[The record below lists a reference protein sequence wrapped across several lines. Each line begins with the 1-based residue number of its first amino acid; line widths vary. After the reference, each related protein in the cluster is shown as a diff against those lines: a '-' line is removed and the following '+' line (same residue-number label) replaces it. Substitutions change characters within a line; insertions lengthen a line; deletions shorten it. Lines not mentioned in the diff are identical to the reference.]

1 MIKTLKFKICG
12 MHCAS
17 CQTLLES
24 ELSELPGI
32 NKVKID
38 INNHLADIEFEENTT
53 NKEMIFD
60 KIKALSYNPVDL
72 DKNFIKPKNY
82 NNIFWV
88 AGLIILGIAIYL
100 LVMHFGGFQ
109 ILSKLSEGNVGYGLI
124 FIIGLLAGFHCV
136 GMCGSLVV
144 TYSTICFD
152 ENEKKKSLLPHLQYN
167 IGRIVSYSVIGGI
180 LGGFGSFFAISPTFT
195 GVITLFAGIF
205 MLIMGLS
212 FIFRSTFLDKI
223 KIKTPQFLTKYILS
237 QKNKKRAPIII
248 GLLNGL
254 MPCGPLQAMQLYA
267 LGSGSALRG
276 ALSLFLFAL
285 GTSVLMFGFGAVL
298 SIISQ
303 AKIKNI
309 LKFSGAL
316 VIILAIFMINRG
328 LLNFG
333 YQIDFGLNTPSTT
346 NQQVVFSDTNAQV
359 VNMDLTASGYQPDI
373 LYIKKDIPVRWV
385 INVKQLSGCLSA
397 IMIKDYNIY
406 QKLHLGENVIE
417 FTPKSAG
424 EIKFSCGMQMVWGKF
439 IVN

>member
-346 NQQVVFSDTNAQV
+346 NQQ
-359 VNMDLTASGYQPDI
+359 
-373 LYIKKDIPVRWV
+373 
-385 INVKQLSGCLSA
+385 
-397 IMIKDYNIY
+397 
-406 QKLHLGENVIE
+406 
-417 FTPKSAG
+417 
-424 EIKFSCGMQMVWGKF
+424 
-439 IVN
+439 